1 MTEPILPNPQA
12 LRKESSNS
20 LKRAH
25 RWCLGAFLVQGLPP
39 WLLLGLAHLAY
50 AEPSLFSA
58 RWEDICTSALLGT
71 SAVCG
76 LGMGGGGLYLL
87 LRNRPWRRT
96 TWLFGFLG
104 WISLFAGIVYA
115 QALLIFWVWW

>member
-1 MTEPILPNPQA
+1 MTESITPDPQA
-12 LRKESSNS
+12 LKKSYPIS
-20 LKRAH
+20 LKRGH
-25 RWCLGAFLVQGLPP
+25 RWCLSAFLVQWLPP

-50 AEPSLFSA
+50 AEPALFSA
-58 RWEDICTSALLGT
+58 RWEDLLTSLLLGT

-87 LRNRPWRRT
+87 LRNRPWRHT
-96 TWLFGFLG
+96 TWMFGFLG
-104 WISLFAGIVYA
+104 WIGLFAGIVYA